1 MHRITTSVVVALTAL
16 LLAATLAPAQA
27 AAPAATEKG
36 LAVGSTDARRASQCF
51 EDRYSPGTQRDV
63 QICVGEPGDANVFN
77 FWGKVKPHGKFK
89 IVKLQRRPITRDGK
103 CPPKHGWYVIG
114 KDKTDAEAMYSFR
127 GIRRLGCYRVVVP
140 ASPSHQFSL
149 SERIKIVRS
158 A

>member
-1 MHRITTSVVVALTAL
+1 MKRTTIGVLAAFVALF
-16 LLAATLAPAQA
+16 LAATLAPAEA
-27 AAPAATEKG
+27 SAPATTEKG

-63 QICVGEPGDANVFN
+63 QICVGEPGDRNVFN

-89 IVKLQRRPITRDGK
+89 IVKLQRRPVTKDGK

-114 KDKTDAEAMYSFR
+114 KDKTDAQAMYSFR
-127 GIRRLGCYRVVVP
+127 GIRERGCYRVVVP
-140 ASPSHQFSL
+140 AAPMHQFSR

-158 A
+158 